1 MFFSIII
8 SRLKAWLRS
17 LLDDDTSF
25 GMSQP
30 QTIPD
35 AAGALVERSRQG
47 DQNAIAMICQI
58 RDAAARGEPR
68 AQQTAAELQKYI
80 KKHPTDNQMG
90 YETETDAMA
99 NEILACFGAEQDYL
113 EIMTQK
119 VLPLAHEDIKKAIVT
134 VSHGPI
140 LFPTNGESLVRQI
153 GEALPE
159 GEVREAFKL
168 GATEAATALNAMQ
181 GMNHDMQHALILG
194 YVLGKARALQLV
206 RIPEIPVKVQSEL
219 AGCELD

>member
-1 MFFSIII
+1 MFFSVII

-30 QTIPD
+30 ETIPD
-35 AAGALVERSRQG
+35 AAGALVERSRLN

-58 RDAAARGEPR
+58 RDAAARGEGR
-68 AQQTAAELQKYI
+68 AQQTAQAIRKYI
-80 KKHPTDNQMG
+80 QKHPTDNQMG
-90 YETETDAMA
+90 FESQTDAMA
-99 NEILACFGAEQDYL
+99 NDILASFGAEDYREVL
-113 EIMTQK
+113 ITK
-119 VLPLAHEDIKKAIVT
+119 VLPLAQEDIKKAIVT

-140 LFPTNGESLVRQI
+140 LFPTDGESLVRQI
-153 GEALPE
+153 GNSLPE
-159 GEVREAFKL
+159 GDIREAFKL

-181 GMNHDMQHALILG
+181 GMSHDMQHAVLLG

-206 RIPEIPVKVQSEL
+206 RVPEVPVKVQSEL
-219 AGCELD
+219 AGFELD